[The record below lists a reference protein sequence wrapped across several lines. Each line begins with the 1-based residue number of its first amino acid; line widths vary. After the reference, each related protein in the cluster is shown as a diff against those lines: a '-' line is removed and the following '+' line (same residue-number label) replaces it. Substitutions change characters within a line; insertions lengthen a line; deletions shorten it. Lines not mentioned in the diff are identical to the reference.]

1 MLFRSGNGR
10 EPGFVVSLYYEIAQR
25 VMDSAYLLEG
35 IVRTLE
41 VDRERALDMTR
52 KGFSTMTELADE
64 LVRSQGLSFAAA
76 KKLVGRLVLLAHEE
90 HIPCEAIG
98 RDLLHRAGLEALGVE
113 VDMPEELLRAALDPV
128 QNVERRSLIGG
139 PSPARVAEMIQWG
152 GGRLKELDSQWKARG
167 DRLKRASSRLEEL
180 TDALIREEES

>member
-1 MLFRSGNGR
+1 MAPEYDVQHHESYTPGNGR

-64 LVRSQGLSFAAA
+64 LVRSQGLFFAAA

-90 HIPCEAIG
+90 HIPVRQLAGTSCTG
-98 RDLLHRAGLEALGVE
+98 RAWRRFGVE
-113 VDMPEELLRAALDPV
+113 VDMPEELLRAALDPSRMWNAAALSGAPV
-128 QNVERRSLIGG
+128 LHV
-139 PSPARVAEMIQWG
+139 W
-152 GGRLKELDSQWKARG
+152 LK
-167 DRLKRASSRLEEL
+167 
-180 TDALIREEES
+180 